1 MKRVLMVSYFAPP
14 TLNAEAILVWKTL
27 RVLSQLHRI
36 TLVTNAPQC
45 KQGDPDMRI
54 PPGVDVRAHGGV
66 TFRSAFANKVAERLT
81 GKLDD
86 ENLLWALRVPQVK
99 KGDFDVLY
107 SRSHPGA
114 SHILAASLWKR
125 TQLPWI
131 AQFSDPWS
139 ANPYH
144 SHHTI
149 IRKLRDQEHE
159 RFVIAHAD
167 QLIFP
172 TVEIQEIYEKAYPL
186 QAINARSV
194 VLPHHVSEEL
204 YSVRNAS
211 VPTEA
216 GKMLLSYFG
225 DFYGLRSPAPLFDA
239 LRHIHARNPDKLA
252 RVEIGL
258 FGNLE
263 KKFVPLLEQVPV
275 RIHRGRYTYL
285 ESLSAMRKSHGLLL
299 IDAPN
304 DTGVNPFL
312 ASKLIDYIGAKRP
325 ILGVTEERGT
335 AANFLR
341 QGGQYVA
348 APRAVDKIAYGLEQL
363 IDSAKVTA
371 RMERLAAAFTSERIV
386 GELAQWLDK
395 Q

>member
-1 MKRVLMVSYFAPP
+1 MVSYFAPP
-14 TLNAEAILVWKTL
+14 TQNAEAILVWKTL
-27 RVLSQLHRI
+27 RVLSHLHRI
-36 TLVTNAPQC
+36 TLVTNAPQFQ
-45 KQGDPDMRI
+45 QGDPDMRI
-54 PPGVDVRAHGGV
+54 PSGVDVHAHRSV
-66 TFRSAFANKVAERLT
+66 TFRSAFSGKVAERLI
-81 GKLDD
+81 GKLED
-86 ENLLWALRVPQVK
+86 ENLLWALRVPK
-99 KGDFDVLY
+99 IEKSDFDVLY

-125 TQLPWI
+125 TRLPWV

-159 RFVIAHAD
+159 RFVIEHAD

-186 QAINARSV
+186 KSVKSRSI
-194 VLPHHVSEEL
+194 VLPHHVSEDL
-204 YSVRNAS
+204 YSVRNAM
-211 VPTEA
+211 VPTEN

-225 DFYGLRSPAPLFDA
+225 DFYGLRSPAPLLDA
-239 LRHIHARNPDKLA
+239 LRSIHARNPDKLS
-252 RVEIGL
+252 RVAIGL

-263 KKFVPLLEQVPV
+263 KKFAPLLEHLPV
-275 RIHRGRYTYL
+275 RVHRGRYTYL
-285 ESLSAMRKSHGLLL
+285 ESLSAMKKSHGLLL

-325 ILGVTEERGT
+325 ILGITEERGT
-335 AANFLR
+335 AANLLR

-348 APRAVDKIAYGLEQL
+348 SPRAVDKIVYGLEQL
-363 IDSAKVTA
+363 IESGKVTA
-371 RMERLAAAFTSERIV
+371 RMERLAESFTSEKIV
-386 GELAQWLDK
+386 GELAKLLDK
-395 Q
+395 A